1 MDIVDYVWFTRFKF
15 YSFSKSLFQP
25 QFLCNLITG
34 CLQCFRRISFQDGF
48 NPYQVVFPTHSASEW
63 AVGNKRTAGV
73 GTYVGKLVSPSLRG
87 RATRV
92 VTLLTNLKFDLLEM
106 EDFLGRKN
114 ETKSWEDVACEWI
127 ISNGDR
133 WDKWIP
139 KENTACIR
147 SRVHSVRG

>member
-1 MDIVDYVWFTRFKF
+1 MFGLRDSNSIVSVKVYFNHNFCVTLSLDV
-15 YSFSKSLFQP
+15 FSVLDESHFRMVSIHIKLFSQ
-25 QFLCNLITG
+25 
-34 CLQCFRRISFQDGF
+34 
-48 NPYQVVFPTHSASEW
+48 HSASEW